1 MGFIYIYRHIEVLL
15 PITYERQTELKH
27 FVTSKSYHKYW
38 KNDEK
43 KQPYLKYEQ
52 TIAWGMI
59 EWIFETYTLSCS
71 KGFNIKMYIM
81 KMLLI
86 GRSFVKNLDL

>member
-1 MGFIYIYRHIEVLL
+1 VSL
-15 PITYERQTELKH
+15 PINQERQIELKH
-27 FVTSKSYHKYW
+27 SVTSKSYHKYW

-52 TIAWGMI
+52 TIARGMI

>member
-1 MGFIYIYRHIEVLL
+1 MGFIYIYRHIEVSL
-15 PITYERQTELKH
+15 PINQERQIELKH
-27 FVTSKSYHKYW
+27 NVTSKNYHKYW

-86 GRSFVKNLDL
+86 GRSFLKNLDL

>member
-1 MGFIYIYRHIEVLL
+1 MGFIYIYRHIEVSL
-15 PITYERQTELKH
+15 PINQERQIELKH
-27 FVTSKSYHKYW
+27 NVTSKNYHKYW